1 MALMKFGMITSTF
14 MGAMDQEKK
23 LVISRAIFGSV
34 NIALNLLFIPI
45 FSAFG
50 ALLGTAVAVLA
61 GLVYETSV
69 VQRCLRPRY
78 PLRFLARM
86 TALSL
91 ASGAVALLLK
101 RFIAGQNILQG
112 TAGSLLVLAGAGL
125 PWLGL
130 TVALFI
136 ALRPFSPQTV
146 EVVEKVPLPLKRW
159 LIPLLRARK

>member
-1 MALMKFGMITSTF
+1 
-14 MGAMDQEKK
+14 
-23 LVISRAIFGSV
+23 
-34 NIALNLLFIPI
+34 
-45 FSAFG
+45 
-50 ALLGTAVAVLA
+50 
-61 GLVYETSV
+61 
-69 VQRCLRPRY
+69 
-78 PLRFLARM
+78 M